1 MSHILL
7 LLHTVQEGVA
17 MDSLQALINSNL
29 TATRRKFICHAMRSE
44 ESRCFMK
51 G

>member
-1 MSHILL
+1 MSRILL

-29 TATRRKFICHAMRSE
+29 TAT
-44 ESRCFMK
+44 
-51 G
+51 

>member
-1 MSHILL
+1 MSRIPL

-29 TATRRKFICHAMRSE
+29 TAT
-44 ESRCFMK
+44 
-51 G
+51 